1 MSNKKLRT
9 LAALT
14 SALLFVNA
22 GAGTFV
28 ANAAGSGS
36 FVTVDG
42 DSNDSSNSHVSIFGG
57 EYATLPQIEGEE
69 EYGIR
74 IAKSPAKTEY
84 LIGEELDISDIRI
97 SGYCNTRNE
106 DGKLLTI
113 HDFLDKD
120 LQAMID
126 NGTVEINTDEF
137 YNSRRSGV
145 RSIYIY
151 YGKAETKF
159 DVFVENPDEYSSL
172 KWDVMPE
179 KTEYLFG
186 EELDFTGAKVSGS
199 YTDGMICSDI
209 FNADLQ
215 SLIDS
220 GKIEVEATD
229 FYNNATTGTRTI
241 YLYYYDAEIE
251 FDVEVTN
258 PHEYYSLNI
267 CKPPTK
273 TVYQLGEELD
283 ITGTKIQGTYGN
295 GLLVGDI
302 FPTDLA
308 PYLEKGMIT
317 LDDSEFDNTKA
328 GTYTIYIHYGT
339 ATDSFEVTVVEAS
352 ESITTTTTTSA
363 AATTTTTTTTPV
375 FEITTTTYQAP
386 SYSYNL
392 SVYPYEESETIYKLG
407 EELDFSGICV
417 HGYGGGDDYYADIPY
432 ISLDKCSS
440 VTIDASEFDNTKPGT
455 YTIYVKWYD
464 AVDSFEVTVLDTP
477 ALTKG
482 DANGDGEFTI
492 ADMVSVQN
500 NLLGKKTAKLA
511 DWRAAD
517 LYPDGKI
524 DVYDFI
530 VMRSEFVKNFK

>member
-14 SALLFVNA
+14 SALIAAN
-22 GAGTFV
+22 AGTF
-28 ANAAGSGS
+28 AASA
-36 FVTVDG
+36 
-42 DSNDSSNSHVSIFGG
+42 DSSAGFNSVIKAPETDNISYISG
-57 EYATLPQIEGEE
+57 EYSTLPQIKDTDRYELSIESQPEKTVYLTGEE
-69 EYGIR
+69 LDLTGLELACLHQPDISAELWDGNYFDTYEIPLSELIENGTIIIDDSEFDNTKAGFYNIYITYGNVTESVRVRVKEVKEQDKITLTSEP
-74 IAKSPAKTEY
+74 INTIYKIGEEFDLTGTWLILKDKETNEKTEY
-84 LIGEELDISDIRI
+84 YDIYELIDNGTITVDSSEFDNTQEGIYPIFITYDGETVEFDVRVFEYYEGYYLGISKNTVKKVYKIGEELD
-97 SGYCNTRNE
+97 
-106 DGKLLTI
+106 L
-113 HDFLDKD
+113 
-120 LQAMID
+120 
-126 NGTVEINTDEF
+126 
-137 YNSRRSGV
+137 
-145 RSIYIY
+145 
-151 YGKAETKF
+151 
-159 DVFVENPDEYSSL
+159 
-172 KWDVMPE
+172 
-179 KTEYLFG
+179 
-186 EELDFTGAKVSGS
+186 TGAKFNGS
-199 YTDGMICSDI
+199 YCNNFMHG
-209 FNADLQ
+209 
-215 SLIDS
+215 
-220 GKIEVEATD
+220 D
-229 FYNNATTGTRTI
+229 FFYSN
-241 YLYYYDAEIE
+241 LAEYI
-251 FDVEVTN
+251 
-258 PHEYYSLNI
+258 
-267 CKPPTK
+267 
-273 TVYQLGEELD
+273 
-283 ITGTKIQGTYGN
+283 
-295 GLLVGDI
+295 
-302 FPTDLA
+302 
-308 PYLEKGMIT
+308 EKGTLI

-328 GTYTIYIHYGT
+328 GTYTIYVHYGT

-352 ESITTTTTTSA
+352 ESITTTTTTS

-511 DWRAAD
+511 DWKAAD
-517 LYPDGKI
+517 LYPDGRI

-530 VMRSEFVKNFK
+530 VMRSEFIKNFK